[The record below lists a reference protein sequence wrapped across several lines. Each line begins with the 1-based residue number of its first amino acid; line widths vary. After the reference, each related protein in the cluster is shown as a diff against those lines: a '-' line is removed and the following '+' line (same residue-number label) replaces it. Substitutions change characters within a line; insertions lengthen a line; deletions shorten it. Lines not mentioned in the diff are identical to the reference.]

1 MKDRQPLNVRIE
13 HAYIPQ
19 RHMDLRMAEV
29 ARIIAGALR
38 RQQELKEAK

>member
-1 MKDRQPLNVRIE
+1 MKELVPLKVRAE
-13 HAYIPQ
+13 YHYVPQ
-19 RHMDLRMAEV
+19 RQMDLRMAEV